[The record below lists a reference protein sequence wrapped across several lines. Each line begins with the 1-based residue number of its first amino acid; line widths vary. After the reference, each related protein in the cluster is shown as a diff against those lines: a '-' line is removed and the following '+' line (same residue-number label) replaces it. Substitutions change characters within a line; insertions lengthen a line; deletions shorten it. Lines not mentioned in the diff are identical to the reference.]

1 MFAGII
7 FISII
12 GKVIEGIQYL
22 ASSAERAK
30 EKLDEIKNTMSENKS
45 SYESNKKTL
54 EGLRSEYDSL
64 SEKANKLGGVQN
76 LANEEYER
84 YTEITSQILGI
95 TPKLITG
102 WDDEGTAI
110 SNKNGFFRVE

>member
-1 MFAGII
+1 
-7 FISII
+7 
-12 GKVIEGIQYL
+12 
-22 ASSAERAK
+22 
-30 EKLDEIKNTMSENKS
+30 MSENKS

-110 SNKNGFFRVE
+110 SNKMDYFRNLLIY